1 LVSLLTTSP
10 NSHISQKS
18 LKRIGFKG
26 NFVSAQHQP
35 QRKHLA
41 QLLQGLKIL
50 HIRGDV
56 NIPVSGLAYHSGRV
70 RPGNVFVAVK
80 GHQTDGHLY
89 IPKAINNG
97 AQVIVVEN
105 GMPIHPGIVQV
116 RTPDTRLALAHMA
129 ALLTDHPSHD
139 LTLIGITGTN
149 GKTTTSYILEAIW
162 QAGDDRVGVIGTV
175 NCRFGGR
182 VRPSAVT
189 TPESL
194 DLHLLLKEMQAADVT
209 CAIMEVSSHALD
221 LKRAHACRF
230 AAAVFTNL
238 SQDHLDYHRNMD
250 SYFAA
255 KSLLFTDLLAA
266 DRAFAGLAV
275 INRDDT
281 WGRKLLS
288 YLSTPVLTYGF
299 EPEADI
305 WPEKYTLSPQGI
317 QASLAT
323 PFGRL
328 EVNSPLVGHYNLAN
342 LLAASSTAL
351 GLGVDPDQVVTGL
364 AAITGVDGRLEPV
377 SVPGQPLVL
386 VDYAHTPDALTQ
398 VLKALQALDFKR
410 IITVFGCGGDR
421 DRTKRPLMGQA
432 VAQGSDLVII
442 TSDNPRTEDPLH
454 IIDHIEAGLK
464 DLDHRHLSVPDV
476 DGAQQGYLVAPD
488 RRQAIR
494 LAVALGNPGDVIL
507 LAGKGHETYQ
517 ILGTRR
523 FHFDD
528 RQEAREAL
536 LAKSKANGEL
546 ELTEPENDR

>member
-18 LKRIGFKG
+18 LKRKGFKG
-26 NFVSAQHQP
+26 NSLSAQHQP
-35 QRKHLA
+35 QRKNLA
-41 QLLQGLKIL
+41 QLLQGLEIL

-70 RPGNVFVAVK
+70 RPGDVFVAVK

-89 IPKAINNG
+89 IPKAIDNG

-105 GMPIHPGIVQV
+105 ELPPHPGIVQV
-116 RTPDTRLALAHMA
+116 WTPDTRLALAHMA
-129 ALLTDHPSHD
+129 AVLTDHPSHD

-162 QAGDDRVGVIGTV
+162 QVGGDKVGVIGTV
-175 NCRFGGR
+175 NCRFDGQ

-221 LKRAHACRF
+221 LKRAYACRF

-238 SQDHLDYHRNMD
+238 SQDHLDYHRDME
-250 SYFAA
+250 SYFTA
-255 KSLLFTDLLAA
+255 KSLLFTELLAA
-266 DRAFAGLAV
+266 DQAFAGLAV
-275 INRDDT
+275 INRDDP

-288 YLSTPVLTYGF
+288 CLSTPMLTYGF
-299 EPEADI
+299 GPEADI
-305 WPEKYTLSPQGI
+305 RPEKYTLSPQGI

-328 EVNSPLVGHYNLAN
+328 EVNSPLVGHFNLAN

-351 GLGVDPDQVVTGL
+351 GLGVDPDQVVNGL

-377 SVPGQPLVL
+377 VVPGQPLVL
-386 VDYAHTPDALTQ
+386 VDYAHSPDALTQ
-398 VLKALQALDFKR
+398 VLKALQALNFKR

-442 TSDNPRTEDPLH
+442 TSDNPRTEDPWH

-464 DLDHRHLSVPDV
+464 DLGHRRLSAPDV
-476 DGAQQGYLVAPD
+476 DAARQGYLVVPD

-494 LAVALGNPGDVIL
+494 LAVSLGDPGDVIL

-523 FHFDD
+523 LYFND
-528 RQEAREAL
+528 RQEAWEAL
-536 LAKSKANGEL
+536 LAKTKANGKM
-546 ELTEPENDR
+546 ELTEPENDM